1 MRNSRQKEVEAKKRM
16 RRTVFLTCG
25 ILIIGY
31 LFLNVIFSENGLLK
45 YLKLKSMMNN
55 LRADTENIIKQNDE
69 KKKRMEEIKRNPTLL
84 EELAR
89 KQGLTKNGEDIYIL
103 KDDKQ

>member
-1 MRNSRQKEVEAKKRM
+1 MRNSRQKEVESKKKIK
-16 RRTVFLTCG
+16 RTVFITCG

-31 LFLNVIFSENGLLK
+31 LFLKVVFSDNGLLK

-69 KKKRMEEIKRNPTLL
+69 KKKRIEEIKKTPGLL

-89 KQGLTKNGEDIYIL
+89 KQGLTKDGENIYM
-103 KDDKQ
+103 DDKQ